1 MPETKETF
9 NIDQQE
15 VNGWRETRYSEP
27 GNILSRKGPDTLM
40 ASGFLRGGKGLGL
53 KAKKI

>member
-1 MPETKETF
+1 MPETREAF

-27 GNILSRKGPDTLM
+27 GNILSRKGPDTLV

-53 KAKKI
+53 TAKKI